1 MKTEDAARD
10 DEVREWL
17 DQNGFGDVAVG
28 PDISTDI
35 EGCVVGVP
43 TASVRELLRALCVR
57 KPTPWSAVAIMP
69 GDEPER
75 IVLHVRAPEFTP

>member
-1 MKTEDAARD
+1 MTA
-10 DEVREWL
+10 REWL
-17 DQNGFGDVAVG
+17 DSCGFANVDVG

-43 TASVRELLRALCVR
+43 MVAVRELMRALCVR
-57 KPTPWSAVAIMP
+57 RPTPWSAIAIMP

-75 IVLHVRAPEFTP
+75 IVLHVRAPESTP